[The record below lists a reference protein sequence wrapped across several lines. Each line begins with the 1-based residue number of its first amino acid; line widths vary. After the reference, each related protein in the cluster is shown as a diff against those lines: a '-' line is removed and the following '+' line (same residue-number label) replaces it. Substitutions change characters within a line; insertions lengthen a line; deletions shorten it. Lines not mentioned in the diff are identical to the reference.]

1 MTRRGRVRAAAAF
14 IAAALA
20 GAVGGQQGTLGDD
33 ARVALR
39 RAVEFYRPKVAT
51 HGGYHFSYTND
62 LSYGRSE
69 QSETPNRVEVQ
80 REGTPVVGMAYLD
93 AYEAT
98 GDRYYLEAAR
108 EVAET
113 LVRGQLCS
121 GGWDY
126 FIDFTAAERSR
137 IGYRAD
143 TGCAGPAAGR
153 NPGVTTLDDNVTQAN
168 LRLLMRVDQELGF
181 NDAKI
186 HASAV
191 FALESLMKAQYPNGA
206 WPQRYSRFPEAK
218 DFPVVRASYPE
229 SYAKVYP
236 GADYRG
242 HYTFNDNSI
251 VDTIDMFLEAARI
264 YGEEKYQEAAERGGG
279 FILLAQMP
287 EPQPGWAQQYD
298 KEMHPAWARRFE
310 PPGVTGGESQG
321 VMQMLLVLYRETGNR
336 KYLEPMRRALAYYRR
351 SLLPPEE
358 NPSEIRRRQCPG
370 DTPCLA
376 RFYELRTNRP
386 LYITKGT
393 RVQVLDGTTT
403 LVGGYELSYSDTS
416 VIGHYSV
423 VVPGRW
429 VAAMERSLNEV
440 EAADAKTLRRPKR
453 LRGLSPWSG
462 EVERTGASEERV
474 RQVIASLDQRGAW
487 VEDGVIGKANRIVS
501 VLAANEM
508 VLKIGGKSYPIHE
521 NDTIELFPG
530 KEQPQEKIIR
540 SSTFARN
547 VGALAGYLR
556 RLK

>member
-1 MTRRGRVRAAAAF
+1 MAAAVVANF
-14 IAAALA
+14 LTDTA
-20 GAVGGQQGTLGDD
+20 GGQQGRLGDE
-33 ARVALR
+33 ARGALR
-39 RAVEFYRPKVAT
+39 KAVEFYRTKVAT
-51 HGGYHFSYTND
+51 HGGYHFHYTND

-69 QSETPNRVEVQ
+69 QSETPSRVEVQ

-98 GDRYYLEAAR
+98 GERYYLEAAR
-108 EVAET
+108 EVAQT

-143 TGCAGPAAGR
+143 TGCTGPLAGKS
-153 NPGVTTLDDNVTQAN
+153 PGVTTLDDNVTQGN
-168 LRLLMRVDQELGF
+168 LRLLMRVDRELGF
-181 NDAKI
+181 KDASI
-186 HASAV
+186 HGAAV
-191 FALESLMKAQYPNGA
+191 FALGSLMKAQYPNGA
-206 WPQRYSRFPEAK
+206 WPQRYSGFPEAK
-218 DFPVVRASYPE
+218 DFPVRQASYPE
-229 SYAKVYP
+229 TYPKSYP

-251 VDTIDMFLEAARI
+251 VDTIDLFLEAARI
-264 YGEEKYQEAAERGGG
+264 YGEAKYQGAAEKGGD

-298 KEMHPAWARRFE
+298 REMHPAWARRFE

-321 VMQMLLVLYRETGNR
+321 VMQMLLVLYRETGNA
-336 KYLEPMRRALAYYRR
+336 KYLEPMGRALAYYKR
-351 SLLPPEE
+351 SLLPAESS
-358 NPSEIRRRQCPG
+358 PSEIRRRQCPG
-370 DTPCLA
+370 ETPCLA
-376 RFYELRTNRP
+376 RFYELKTNRP

-403 LVGGYELSYSDTS
+403 LVGGYEVSYSDES

-429 VAAMERSLNEV
+429 VAAIERSLREV
-440 EAADAKTLRRPKR
+440 EAADVKKLPRPER
-453 LRGLSPWSG
+453 LRGLSPWSDG
-462 EVERTGASEERV
+462 EGRSGAGDERV
-474 RQVIASLDQRGAW
+474 RGVIAAQDERGAW
-487 VEDGVIGKANRIVS
+487 VEDGVIGKPNRIVS
-501 VLAANEM
+501 ILAAQEM
-508 VLKIGGKSYPIHE
+508 VLKVAGKSYPIRE

-530 KEQPQEKIIR
+530 KEPPQEKIIR
-540 SSTFARN
+540 STTFARN
-547 VGALAGYLR
+547 VGVLAAYLG